1 MEVLILTFTTLF
13 SVVNPFGA
21 MPVFLTLT
29 DSDSNAERTAT
40 ALRSCL
46 YMVAILSVS
55 FFGGQYI
62 LNFFGINI
70 QHLRIAG
77 GILLM
82 RSAFDLLTPGANR
95 DRVGP
100 AALEESMQ
108 KDDISFTP
116 LAMPMLS
123 GPGSM
128 ALCIGFIRPS
138 VADKLFTVLGFGL
151 VAAAAF
157 LILVSSL
164 RLTRFLGRPGLAALA
179 RIMGFLTLAIG
190 VNFFVTAV
198 KALFKHPL
206 GGVVVVQAVFLAQQ
220 LGLFG

>member
-1 MEVLILTFTTLF
+1 MEVLLATFSTLF
-13 SVVNPFGA
+13 SIVNPFGA

-29 DSDSNAERTAT
+29 ADDRAAERAHT
-40 ALRSCL
+40 ALRACL
-46 YMVAILSVS
+46 YMVGILSVA

-82 RSAFDLLTPGANR
+82 RSAFELLTPGANR

-100 AALEESMQ
+100 DALEESKQ

-128 ALCIGFIRPS
+128 AICIGLIRPTYT
-138 VADKLFTVLGFGL
+138 DKAMTIVGFVL
-151 VAAAAF
+151 VALTAF
-157 LILVSSL
+157 VILVSSL
-164 RLTRFLGRPGLAALA
+164 RLTRVLGKPGMAAMA
-179 RIMGFLTLAIG
+179 RIIGFITLAIG
-190 VNFFVTAV
+190 VNFFATAV
-198 KALFKHPL
+198 AALFP
-206 GGVVVVQAVFLAQQ
+206 
-220 LGLFG
+220 GLTR